1 MDSFELNKII
11 GALLGVIF
19 VVFSVSLISDAIF
32 HTPAPETAG
41 YAIEAAE
48 GVGGAEGGEEAAP
61 EPIAPLLAS
70 ADPAAGEAIFK
81 RCASCH
87 SIEKGGPN
95 KVGPD
100 LWGIVNRPIA
110 GHEGFSYSG
119 AMKEFSEGGSVVW
132 DYEHLN
138 HFLESPKGYV
148 PGTAMGFAGLKSI
161 EDRANIIAYLRSQ
174 ADEPAPLPDPADA
187 AAAEG
192 EEEGAA
198 PAEQGEEAA
207 PADENAAPAEEG
219 EEAAPADEGA
229 APAEEDQEAAPAE
242 DEQAAPAEDGDAASE
257 PQSETSP
264 SSGEETDAPREEQAP
279 AANE

>member
-1 MDSFELNKII
+1 

-192 EEEGAA
+192 EGGEEGAAPAEEGEQAPAEQGEEAAPADQGAAPAEQGEETAPADQDAAPADQGEEAAPAEQGAA

-207 PADENAAPAEEG
+207 PADQ
-219 EEAAPADEGA
+219 GA
-229 APAEEDQEAAPAE
+229 APAEQGQEAAPTE
-242 DEQAAPAEDGDAASE
+242 NEQAAP
-257 PQSETSP
+257 
-264 SSGEETDAPREEQAP
+264 
-279 AANE
+279 